1 MDIQCDHVHGTTLT
15 WNERWF
21 NSMFINTL
29 KGLHNI
35 AFTFS
40 TINVSCLHSM
50 PFISKFKKKWNRI
63 FLEMNKIQGI
73 IKLLSVSHSFSPYFM
88 ISLYSYSTKWTLSPS
103 LYFYSQTLSFALYLS
118 LTHNR
123 LYMHDII
130 SGSRIFKWADGEG
143 ALPPFYFL
151 FRFCG
156 EWREDFNAS
165 SMRDVAR
172 NTWHFYRLWFHNYG
186 LLYYRDLAAWMFTR
200 TRISSNI
207 DRRDFTG
214 FHTTQAYCQSST
226 VMNHFPN
233 SIQ

>member
-1 MDIQCDHVHGTTLT
+1 MSHVYIACLLYL
-15 WNERWF
+15 N
-21 NSMFINTL
+21 L
-29 KGLHNI
+29 KN
-35 AFTFS
+35 
-40 TINVSCLHSM
+40 
-50 PFISKFKKKWNRI
+50 WNRI
-63 FLEMNKIQGI
+63 FLEMNEIQGI
-73 IKLLSVSHSFSPYFM
+73 IKLLSVSHPFSSYFM
-88 ISLYSYSTKWTLSPS
+88 ISLYLIPPSELSLPRSISIPKLS
-103 LYFYSQTLSFALYLS
+103 LFRSLSLYLS